1 MDLKEIVKDHLDL
14 ITLKQSKDFEYQIMD
29 WKDNFRMELLF
40 IFQVRLLY
48 TFYQ

>member
-1 MDLKEIVKDHLDL
+1 MDLKEIVKDQLDL